1 MKKRMLSLLL
11 VLVMLLGLLPTA
23 ALAAPASGSGTEAD
37 PYLIA
42 TAQDLADFRDEVNK
56 GTAKLYATLKD
67 NIDLGVLDKN
77 WEPIGTSSS
86 KPYSGTFNG
95 AGYTIKGLKIEATT
109 QYQGLFG
116 YVKGGMIQNLTV
128 EGNVTTS
135 NSNAAGIVGYGYPV
149 TMENCVNKATVSSTV
164 KGNIA
169 GVVAYAGGSTE
180 NKLISCKNEANITG
194 CGDFVGG
201 VIASGSKVTMENCW
215 NTGNIV
221 NTKTPTS
228 MSYCT
233 GGVAGGLS
241 SGSSATRCFNI
252 GKVTSTIKRTGGIVG
267 GLGGSTLNSCYN
279 TGEIVGIFGTG
290 GIAGAIS
297 SSGTEITDCYNLGN
311 VTCAASPKFSDSYA
325 KGVGGIVGDP
335 TGTSNT
341 AKITNCYNAGTIT
354 NADTATTDITV
365 GGVIGSSSAKNYSG
379 VETKNLITAVNCY
392 YLTVEGLNG
401 DGANAA
407 AAGVTSKT
415 ADELKASGMAALL
428 GGSYIDQAGGY
439 PMLGWQDPNAE
450 YTVTFTLSPST
461 AALTVWQG
469 ETTCQ
474 PGTDG
479 AFHLKNGTYS
489 YKVEAEE
496 CQTEEGTFTVAYGGQ
511 SIAVTLKETLY
522 DVVFTTTPADAVL
535 SVTNKDGAAQTSLA
549 DGRTYR
555 LPKSGNL
562 YSYNARAFGYAD
574 ANGEYTVTGEN
585 DAPKVT
591 LNALARQ
598 TVTFGAVTAKDG
610 KEIAPVITVTSK
622 DWPSQALTAESS
634 GGYLLPNGEYSYT
647 ISCSGYKTVRGAFTV
662 EDAAVAIPAVM
673 LEVQT
678 AWDGETYT
686 APQKDTDGVYLIG
699 SPDEL
704 MWFDKNAKMTDSAK
718 LTADICI
725 NEDVTADTASLYN
738 WAPIGTTSSAGKF
751 YAGTFDGDGH
761 TIRGLYINNTVA
773 NTGLFGFVGADGKIK
788 NLTISEST
796 ITVTGNKSYTGAFV
810 GDLKGSVENCHTT
823 DTVSVSGYQ
832 YVGGIVGE
840 LDTGAAL
847 KQCSN
852 AGSVTATSA
861 IAGGVAGRVYSAS
874 STAMTECFNAGTV
887 SGQKDVG
894 GLTGCIYNG
903 GTVDSCYNTGLV
915 TANGT
920 GASDAAGGLI
930 GDFRYGTLKNSYTTT
945 VPTAQNAGSMAGR
958 LENAASRTVDNVYVP
973 DTGLEVVGV
982 STTIALTGNV
992 TALSDA
998 ALKALTETELGDK
1011 FKADTKDKNGG
1022 YPILKWQDPDAAEPE
1037 DPDRPE
1043 SDPNGWDGKETSI
1056 PTQTE
1061 GVYQIGTAAE
1071 LKWFADAVKTD
1082 SAIRGV
1088 LTANIDLN
1096 HRDWTPVSA
1105 GFAGELDGANHSITN
1120 LYCKNE
1126 TGVAALF
1133 AANGGTIQ
1141 NLTVSGKVIGSDE
1154 SAILASVNTGTIEN
1168 CTTEGTLRG
1177 GSYTAGIA
1185 AKNSGTL
1192 SGCLNRASVSG
1203 AARTAGVTAENKG
1216 AVRGSAN
1223 SGLIRASGM
1232 IAAGVAAENALK
1244 GSVENCANNG
1254 AVISTAAT
1262 LYADVGGVVGLN
1274 NDTESGVNGAYNAGN
1289 VEALGGCVG
1298 GAVGLNTTGTKYA
1311 RLYNCGDVTGGDY
1324 ADDGH
1329 PTNNSV
1335 SSAEELEKARTELKA
1350 VLTLLGEK
1358 EAISGELSVD
1368 GKLEAG
1374 AAVKGVYTGTETELI
1389 YVWYYSY
1396 GEDDDVVV
1404 AIVDEFTIP
1413 ETLSGRVLK
1422 LKALSAGTTGVLKAE
1437 GGKIAGLEGT
1447 VRISG
1452 AAVVG
1457 RTLTAAFSSASADS
1471 STLHYQWYRGNAAID
1486 GATGTTYTVTAD
1498 DVGKKLTVKV
1508 TSAAVPGTISATTQT
1523 VTTAADAG
1531 LWELSDCTEPANV
1544 GGVYQI
1550 TNEKELHW
1558 FVSEVN
1564 SGNTGISAKLLN
1576 DLALT
1581 SANWYPIGKTGHAYT
1596 GTFDGDGHKITNL
1609 KVEQAQDEVG
1619 FFGLIGAG
1627 GKVQKLHVS
1636 GTVKAGGSANQTGG
1650 IAGAMSD
1657 TEGVASIADCT
1668 FEGTVSGG
1676 LQVGG
1681 IVGSVGLNNKVERC
1695 GSDAAVS
1702 GSEQVGGIAGAC
1714 SFGNIYYCRNKGNV
1728 GAVNAKYVGGIAGDV
1743 QNYAVLCGSYNTGS
1757 VTGTDYLGGIAGN
1770 VYVAAAPLGC
1780 YNTGAVS
1787 AAVHCGGAFGSFGGD
1802 EYITVV
1808 KGSFYKGPL
1817 AEAYKANGAAMR
1829 TEAQMKLTGFITEL
1843 NREAAITCY
1852 EKDAALRND
1861 GYPVLTWESEGFL
1874 ITLDA
1879 NGGTCK
1885 QEDCYTDSEGRIGQL
1900 PEPYRWNYRFDGWFT
1915 EETGGDAVT
1924 AQTVFTENTTL
1935 YAHWTIIRPSTGSQS
1950 TKNVYF
1956 SLSKDGVYVTG
1967 NDSEHTLLASV
1978 PVEVNWFD
1986 LEPYGLGAYT
1996 VKRGGQV
2003 VQQPT
2008 MLHLMIR
2015 MLETYY
2021 LEDGETLTNNSDALT
2036 ASGSFGSLYFTK
2048 FWGGGENLTYF
2059 LNHAF
2064 PVMYQGMGATADY
2077 MTLENGDMVELGMFT
2092 SWEFYTD
2099 EKAGYPYFV
2108 RQDGTA
2114 ADRLTL
2120 AAREAQTL
2128 VLHLA
2133 GSDMNTAAPR
2143 DTILKN
2149 TKVYV
2154 TEQPANGDA
2163 ARWTLFGTTD
2173 ADGALRVS
2181 FRQAGTYYVAAA
2193 GSSVSAPGVC
2203 IVTVTA
2209 DKVSRVEQV
2218 IAALPDAKDVT
2229 TDSEEVIRAAR
2240 AAYDALDEAEQ
2251 AQVENADR
2259 LTAAEDALAA
2269 RKVEALIDAIGP
2281 VTKDSGPAID
2291 TARKAYDALR
2301 EDVKQQVTN
2310 VKKLTDAEAMLAAL
2324 LNPAPATPSAPAAD
2338 PFNPDA
2344 GKGQLRFDD
2353 VSDNAWYASAV
2364 RYAVENGLMNG
2375 TGTGKFSPAA
2385 STTRGMVMTIL
2396 ARMAETDTSGTPWYA
2411 AGMNWAKANGV
2422 SDGTNPTASVTREQL
2437 VTMLFRYAVKNG
2449 LEAVTLSENL
2459 SRFTDASSVSTWA
2472 VPAMQWAVGQG
2483 LIEGSNGL
2491 LRPQANASR
2500 AEVAAILMR
2509 FVQKIA
2515 K

>member
-42 TAQDLADFRDEVNK
+42 TAQELVDFRDEVNGSAK
-56 GTAKLYATLKD
+56 KSTSTLCAKLTA
-67 NIDLGVLDKN
+67 NIDLGN
-77 WEPIGTSSS
+77 EAWTPIGKMTNT
-86 KPYSGTFNG
+86 YSDYVAFGGVFDG
-95 AGYTIKGLKIEATT
+95 DGHTISGLKIDNSA
-109 QYQGLFG
+109 QYQALFG
-116 YVKGGMIQNLTV
+116 YVKGGTIQNLTV
-128 EGNVTTS
+128 AGSVTTS
-135 NSNAAGIVGYGYPV
+135 SSSGYAAGIVAYGSPV
-149 TMENCVNKATVSSTV
+149 TLENCTNLATVDASQKGYAAGVAAYAGTGSTITGCTNEGKISGAGDYVGGILATGTGTTVISRCINSGEIISTGKPGSYNYSVGGIAGSLSSSTV
-164 KGNIA
+164 
-169 GVVAYAGGSTE
+169 E
-180 NKLISCKNEANITG
+180 F
-194 CGDFVGG
+194 CG
-201 VIASGSKVTMENCW
+201 
-215 NTGNIV
+215 NTG
-221 NTKTPTS
+221 T
-228 MSYCT
+228 
-233 GGVAGGLS
+233 
-241 SGSSATRCFNI
+241 
-252 GKVTSTIKRTGGIVG
+252 VTSTLKRTAGIVGSFGGMMTKCFNSGSITGIYASGGIVG
-267 GLGGSTLNSCYN
+267 SISAANASVTDCYN
-279 TGEIVGIFGTG
+279 TGSILCNAPT
-290 GIAGAIS
+290 AQ
-297 SSGTEITDCYNLGN
+297 Y
-311 VTCAASPKFSDSYA
+311 KDSNA

-341 AKITNCYNAGTIT
+341 AKIKNCYNAGMIT
-354 NADTATTDITV
+354 NTDTATTDITV
-365 GGVIGSSSAKNYSG
+365 GGVIGSSSAKSYSG
-379 VETKNLITAVNCY
+379 EATGLITAENCY
-392 YLTVEGLNG
+392 YLAANGLNG
-401 DGANAA
+401 DGANAE

-415 ADELKASGMAALL
+415 AEELKASGMAALL

-469 ETTCQ
+469 EMTYRPDET
-474 PGTDG
+474 G

-496 CQTEEGTFTVAYGGQ
+496 RQTEEGTFTVAYGGQ

-522 DVVFTTTPADAVL
+522 DVVFTTAPADAVL
-535 SVTNKDGAAQTSLA
+535 SVTNKDGTAQTPLA

-555 LPKSGNL
+555 LPKSGNP
-562 YSYNARAFGYAD
+562 YSYSARAFGYAD
-574 ANGEYTVTGEN
+574 ANGAYFVTGVD
-585 DAPKVT
+585 DAPNVT
-591 LNALARQ
+591 LDALARQ
-598 TVTFGAVTAKDG
+598 TVTFGAVTAADG
-610 KEIAPVITVTSK
+610 KEIAPTITVTSK
-622 DWPSQALTAESS
+622 DWPSQTLTAEPT

-647 ISCSGYKTVRGAFTV
+647 ISCSGYKSVRGDFKV
-662 EDAAVAIPAVM
+662 EGAAVAIPAVT
-673 LEVQT
+673 LAVQT
-678 AWDGETYT
+678 AWDGETLT
-686 APQKDTDGVYLIG
+686 EPQKDADGKTYLIG

-704 MWFDKNAKMTDSAK
+704 MWFNQNAKMTDSAR

-725 NEDVTADTASLYN
+725 NEDVKADTASLYK
-738 WAPIGTTSSAGKF
+738 WTPISNYDKRYTGS
-751 YAGTFDGDGH
+751 FDGAGH
-761 TIRGLYINNTVA
+761 TVSGLYIATTSGTKCTA
-773 NTGLFGFVGADGKIK
+773 MFGYADKGSMIS
-788 NLTISEST
+788 NLTLADSIITGTAQYTGGIAGDAYDMQNCHVLKSV
-796 ITVTGNKSYTGAFV
+796 TVTGT
-810 GDLKGSVENCHTT
+810 
-823 DTVSVSGYQ
+823 Q
-832 YVGGIVGE
+832 YVGGVAGYVDHSIS
-840 LDTGAAL
+840 
-847 KQCSN
+847 KCSN
-852 AGSVTATSA
+852 AATVTASSSYVGGVTGYMFGETMLKCYNTGSVT
-861 IAGGVAGRVYSAS
+861 GAS
-874 STAMTECFNAGTV
+874 S
-887 SGQKDVG
+887 VG
-894 GLTGCIYNG
+894 GLTGSIYNN
-903 GTVDSCYNTGLV
+903 GTVDSCYNTGAV
-915 TANGT
+915 TATSTKGI
-920 GASDAAGGLI
+920 AGGLL
-930 GDFRYGTLKNSYTTT
+930 GSFRYGTLRNSYTATA
-945 VPTAQNAGSMAGR
+945 PTAQNAGSVAGR
-958 LENAASRTVDNVYVP
+958 LENAFSRTVENVYVL
-973 DTGLEVVGV
+973 DHGLDIVGV
-982 STTIALTGNV
+982 SATIPSTWKV

-998 ALKALTETELGDK
+998 ALKALTAEELGDN
-1011 FKADTKDKNGG
+1011 FKHDTKNQNGG
-1022 YPILKWQDPDAAEPE
+1022 YPILKWQDPAAAESE

-1056 PTQTE
+1056 PTQTD
-1061 GVYQIGTAAE
+1061 GVYQIRTAAE

-1082 SAIRGV
+1082 NAIKGV
-1088 LTANIDLN
+1088 LTADIDLN
-1096 HRDWTPVSA
+1096 HRDWTPVDA
-1105 GFAGELDGANHSITN
+1105 NFAGELDGAGHSITN

-1126 TGVAALF
+1126 TGAAALF

-1141 NLTVSGKVIGSDE
+1141 NLTVSGKIIGSNE
-1154 SAILASVNTGTIEN
+1154 SAILTSVNTGTIKS

-1177 GSYTAGIA
+1177 GGYTAGIA
-1185 AKNSGTL
+1185 ARNSGTI
-1192 SGCLNRASVSG
+1192 SSSLNRAAVSG
-1203 AARTAGVTAENKG
+1203 TERVAGVTAENSG
-1216 AVRGSAN
+1216 TVRGSAN
-1223 SGLIRASGM
+1223 GGLIRASGM
-1232 IAAGVAAENALK
+1232 MAAGVAAANETN
-1244 GSVENCANNG
+1244 GTVENCANNG
-1254 AVISTAAT
+1254 AVVSSSAIMRS
-1262 LYADVGGVVGLN
+1262 YVGGVVGWN
-1274 NDTESGVNGAYNAGN
+1274 NGAVNGAYNAGN
-1289 VEALGGCVG
+1289 VETLGGCAG
-1298 GAVGLNTTGTKYA
+1298 GTVGLNVSKNA
-1311 RLYNCGDVTGGDY
+1311 VRLYNCGDVTGGDFE
-1324 ADDGH
+1324 DDGY
-1329 PTNNSV
+1329 PTDNAV
-1335 SSAEELEKARTELKA
+1335 SSAEALEKARRELAA

-1358 EAISGELSVD
+1358 ETISGELSVD
-1368 GKLEAG
+1368 GKLEAR
-1374 AAVKGVYTGTETELI
+1374 ASVKGVYTGTETELI

-1396 GEDDDVVV
+1396 GEGDDVVV
-1404 AIVDEFTIP
+1404 AIADEFTIP

-1422 LKALSAGTTGVLKAE
+1422 LKALSAATTGVLKAE

-1457 RTLTAAFSSASADS
+1457 RTLTATFHSSSEQG
-1471 STLHYQWYRGNAAID
+1471 TLHYQWYRGNAAID
-1486 GATGTTYTVTAD
+1486 GATGTAYPVTAD
-1498 DVGKKLTVKV
+1498 DVGKRLTVKV
-1508 TSAAVPGTISATTQT
+1508 TSASAPGTVSATTQT

-1550 TNEKELHW
+1550 TKETELHW
-1558 FVSEVN
+1558 FASEVN
-1564 SGNTGISAKLLN
+1564 SGNTAISARLLN

-1581 SANWYPIGKTGHAYT
+1581 SGNWYPIGKTGHAYT

-1609 KVEQAQDEVG
+1609 KVELAQDEVG

-1627 GKVQKLHVS
+1627 GKVQKLHVQ
-1636 GTVKAGGSANQTGG
+1636 GTVKATGTANQTGG
-1650 IAGAMSD
+1650 IAGVMSD
-1657 TEGVASIADCT
+1657 TEGVASITDCT

-1676 LQVGG
+1676 SQVGG

-1695 GSDAAVS
+1695 GSDATVS
-1702 GSEQVGGIAGAC
+1702 GSERIGGIAGAC
-1714 SFGNIYYCRNKGNV
+1714 SYGNIYYCRNRGKV
-1728 GAVNAKYVGGIAGDV
+1728 GAENAKHVGGIVGDM
-1743 QNYAVLCGSYNTGS
+1743 QNYAVVCGSYNTGS
-1757 VTGTDYLGGIAGN
+1757 VTGADYLGGIAGE
-1770 VYVAAAPLGC
+1770 VYVASAPLGC
-1780 YNTGAVS
+1780 YNTGDVGMAM
-1787 AAVHCGGAFGSFGGD
+1787 HCGGALGSFGGD
-1802 EYITVV
+1802 QYITVV

-1817 AEAYKANGAAMR
+1817 SEAYKANGAALR
-1829 TEAQMKLTGFITEL
+1829 TEAQMKLTGFVTEL
-1843 NREAAITCY
+1843 NREAAVTCY

-1885 QEDCYTDSEGRIGQL
+1885 QEDCYTDREGRIGQL

-1935 YAHWTIIRPSTGSQS
+1935 YAHWTIIRPSTGSQG

-1978 PVEVNWFD
+1978 PVEVSWFD

-2003 VQQPT
+2003 VKQPT

-2021 LEDGETLTNNSDALT
+2021 LEAGQTLTNNTDALT
-2036 ASGSFGSLYFTK
+2036 ASGSFGSLYFQK

-2064 PVMYQGMGATADY
+2064 PVMYPGMGATADY
-2077 MTLENGDMVELGMFT
+2077 MTLENGDLVELGMFT
-2092 SWEFYTD
+2092 SGEFYTD

-2133 GSDMNTAAPR
+2133 GSDMYTAAPK
-2143 DTILKN
+2143 DQILRN

-2154 TEQPANGDA
+2154 AQQPANGDA
-2163 ARWTLFGTTD
+2163 AQWTLLGTTD
-2173 ADGALRVS
+2173 KDGALRVS

-2203 IVTVTA
+2203 LVTVTA
-2209 DKVSRVEQV
+2209 DEVSRVEQV

-2229 TDSEEVIRAAR
+2229 RDDEVAIRAAR
-2240 AAYDALDEAEQ
+2240 AAYDALEAAER
-2251 AQVENADR
+2251 AQVENAAR
-2259 LTAAEDALAA
+2259 LTA
-2269 RKVEALIDAIGP
+2269 
-2281 VTKDSGPAID
+2281 
-2291 TARKAYDALR
+2291 
-2301 EDVKQQVTN
+2301 
-2310 VKKLTDAEAMLAAL
+2310 AEAMLAAL

-2344 GKGQLRFDD
+2344 GKEQIRFDD
-2353 VSDNAWYASAV
+2353 VSDNVWYASAV

-2396 ARMAETDTSGTPWYA
+2396 ARMAGADTSGTPWYA

-2422 SDGTNPTASVTREQL
+2422 SDGTNPPASITREQL
-2437 VTMLFRYAVKNG
+2437 VTMLFRYAAAHG
-2449 LEAVTLSENL
+2449 MEAVTLEKNL
-2459 SRFTDASSVSTWA
+2459 SRFTDKASVSAWA
-2472 VPAMQWAVGQG
+2472 VPAMNWAVGQG

-2509 FVQKIA
+2509 FAQKIA